1 MTIPDPTTLA
11 SFWSPT
17 IIHGNVILVM
27 HLLGS
32 LMLGMLVGYERSYH
46 GRAAGMR
53 TFSLVCMASTGIISA
68 FGYPELWF
76 GGQHVTAI
84 TVDGP
89 SRVIQGIVTGIGFL
103 GAGVI
108 LHEGRSVSGLS
119 TAASIWSAAA
129 IGILVGLGLYMTAI
143 SLALL
148 CAFSMSIVLQF
159 ERWLPKQKRYF
170 FELTYTSEI
179 VPDSAALKNLAAG
192 FGLTLRL
199 DTVGVSLSKSHQ
211 YCSFTATSAAQNH
224 TDINGLANAL
234 RGINGLE
241 KFTITPARN

>member
-1 MTIPDPTTLA
+1 MPIPDSDILLN
-11 SFWSPT
+11 FWSADVLQ
-17 IIHGNVILVM
+17 GNIVLVM

-32 LMLGMLVGYERSYH
+32 LLLGMLVGYERSYH

-76 GGQHVTAI
+76 GGQHVSAI

-89 SRVIQGIVTGIGFL
+89 SRAMQGIVTGIGFL

-119 TAASIWSAAA
+119 TAASIWVAAA
-129 IGILVGLGLYMTAI
+129 IGILVGLGLYVTAI
-143 SLALL
+143 ALALL
-148 CAFSMSIVLQF
+148 CAFSMSIILQL
-159 ERWLPKQKRYF
+159 ERWLPKQKRFF
-170 FELTYTSEI
+170 FELSYSSNMH
-179 VPDSAALKNLAAG
+179 PDHEALQHLATR

-199 DTVGVSLSKSHQ
+199 DTVGMSLSKSHQ
-211 YCSFTATSAAQNH
+211 EITFTATSMPQNH
-224 TDINGLANAL
+224 TNMIGLADAL
-234 RGINGLE
+234 RTIDGLE